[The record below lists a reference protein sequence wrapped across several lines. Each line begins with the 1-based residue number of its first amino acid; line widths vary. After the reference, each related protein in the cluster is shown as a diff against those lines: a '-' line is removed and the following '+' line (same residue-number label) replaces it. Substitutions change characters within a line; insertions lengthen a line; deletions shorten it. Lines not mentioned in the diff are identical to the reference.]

1 MTPRLFI
8 ANQKLP
14 LETGLEK
21 QQRWQQCLP
30 VAQHSWPSM
39 KICELY
45 CIIWALTPGYPI
57 LITWKNCIHPGEMYW
72 PQGVYAWDYLPVLRK
87 GRAARHRDG
96 QCALQG
102 NPAQAVRS
110 PAQPFPHP
118 RQQALLSQNWEKLV
132 RKKLQGA
139 ETASIPFINLLDGL
153 VVFLFKLSIHL
164 TSYFF
169 LCCFFPLFILFSLT
183 FLY

>member
-1 MTPRLFI
+1 MWCTENKSGVTPRLFI

-72 PQGVYAWDYLPVLRK
+72 PQGVCAWDYLPALRK

-110 PAQPFPHP
+110 PAQPFPH
-118 RQQALLSQNWEKLV
+118 QTAGTSFTELGEACKE
-132 RKKLQGA
+132 
-139 ETASIPFINLLDGL
+139 ETARCRGSFYTL
-153 VVFLFKLSIHL
+153 H
-164 TSYFF
+164 
-169 LCCFFPLFILFSLT
+169 
-183 FLY
+183 